1 MKDMLKRLLAII
13 LSLMIFLMPITV
25 LAVNSSGACGDNLA
39 WEFDSS
45 TNVLTVSGNGDMKS
59 FSASNPPWDSFKA
72 EIESVVIAD
81 GITSLGSY
89 AFYEYNSLKDVFIS
103 KSVISVGSGAFS
115 GCISLTNVYYS
126 GSEEEW
132 NTIEI
137 GSNNT
142 CLTDAKVYFNYTG
155 AHICTF
161 NTLAYVQTEH
171 PHYLVYR
178 CSCGKEQVSNIPN
191 KLEKCEICYPME
203 TDFILGDANGD
214 GKISAVDARIVLQVT
229 AGILNLPDNQKQNLD
244 INNDGRV
251 SGLDARIILQI
262 SAGIYKK

>member
-1 MKDMLKRLLAII
+1 
-13 LSLMIFLMPITV
+13 MPITV
-25 LAVNSSGACGDNLA
+25 FAVDSSGTCGDNLL
-39 WEFDSS
+39 WKFDSS
-45 TNVLTVSGNGDMKS
+45 TGTLTVSGNGNMKS
-59 FSASNPPWDSFKA
+59 FSATNPPWDSFKA

-103 KSVISVGSGAFS
+103 KSVISVGSGAFL

-155 AHICTF
+155 VHICTF
-161 NTLAYVQTEH
+161 NTLAYVKTEH
-171 PHYLVYR
+171 PHYSVYR
-178 CSCGKEQVSNIPN
+178 CSCGKEQVSSTPN
-191 KLEKCEICYPME
+191 KFDECETCYPKE
-203 TDFILGDANGD
+203 SNVLLGDANAD
-214 GKISAVDARIVLQVT
+214 GKISAVDARMVLQVT
-229 AGILNLPDNQKQNLD
+229 AGILSMSDHQMKNLD
-244 INNDGRV
+244 INSDGRV